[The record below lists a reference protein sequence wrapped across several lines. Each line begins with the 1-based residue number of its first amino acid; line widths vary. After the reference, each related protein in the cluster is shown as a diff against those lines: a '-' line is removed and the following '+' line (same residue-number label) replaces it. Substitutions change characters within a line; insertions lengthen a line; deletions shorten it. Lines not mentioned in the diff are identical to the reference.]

1 MSNDTVVRNSVFRRL
16 PLDEALGLRT
26 GARHRL
32 RQVYRRRDLIIVGL
46 GVMIGAG
53 IFKVSGVEAATSA
66 GPAVIV
72 SFLIAGAICLLS
84 ALSYA
89 ELSSTMPVA
98 GSAYS
103 FTYVI
108 FGELWAWVIG
118 WAMLLEMGLA
128 VAVIARAWSLVAVA
142 TLGDFG
148 AAIPGWL
155 APVVGQPK
163 GFDVFALLI
172 LAALV
177 AVVAVGARLGVRI
190 LWMMVIAKVLVI
202 LLVIGVGLTH
212 VKTGNY
218 TPFVPHAQ
226 HSVVG
231 AGGSTLLNALT
242 GTAPHAFGLAGIFT
256 ATAAIAF
263 AYLGFDVI
271 ATAAEETEDA
281 RKDVPRGMINSLLIS
296 IVLYVGVAIVLIGMR
311 PYTNL
316 DPSTPLASA
325 FHAVGAGS
333 AAKVINL
340 GALLGLTTVILVLLV
355 GQTRVVFSMA
365 RDGLL
370 PRGLAGVS
378 GRFRTPT
385 KATMLIGA
393 AAAVLAETV
402 DIFTLQEMVVI
413 GTLFAFAFVSA
424 GVIMLRRS
432 RPDLSRGFR
441 VPLVPLVPVVAIG
454 ATLWLSLNL
463 QVQTWEYFGIWMGVG
478 LLLYAGYGRR
488 RSRLGAHL
496 AEEERVQSR
505 RDRQV
510 RAAASARRAPVESM
524 AGGRVAGPPGYGAL
538 PDYDYEG
545 AEPDAPGELMPPL
558 QDALAT
564 EPDAALA
571 DDRAG
576 QGGLDAVGADSGA
589 SAAPPAMGR
598 AGADQPRTDGQ
609 QPAGAGPAGSPQP
622 GPRRASGPRRS
633 EFAPVQPLVPARPE
647 PRRQGIWTDY
657 PEGDVFDG
665 DRDAEDDPFA
675 EWEGRRA
682 AGLVPQPYRKVG
694 GQQDTDAAP
703 AGQAGGGKGE
713 AAPADQGE
721 RAPKP
726 RRRGPAKGGKP
737 TDDES

>member
-1 MSNDTVVRNSVFRRL
+1 
-16 PLDEALGLRT
+16 
-26 GARHRL
+26 
-32 RQVYRRRDLIIVGL
+32 VYRRRDLIIVGL

-53 IFKVSGVEAATSA
+53 IFKISGVEAATSA

-128 VAVIARAWSLVAVA
+128 VAVISRAWSLVAVA

-148 AAIPGWL
+148 ATIPGWL
-155 APVVGQPK
+155 APYVGQPK

-172 LAALV
+172 LVALV

-190 LWMMVIAKVLVI
+190 LWMMVVAKLVVI
-202 LLVIGVGLTH
+202 LLVIGIGLTH
-212 VKTGNY
+212 IHTSNY
-218 TPFVPHAQ
+218 KPFVPHAQ

-231 AGGSTLLNALT
+231 SGGRTLLDVFA

-271 ATAAEETEDA
+271 ATAAEETADA
-281 RKDVPRGMINSLLIS
+281 RRDVPRGMLGSLLIA

-316 DPSTPLASA
+316 NSSTPLASA
-325 FHAVGAGS
+325 FHAVGAGG

-370 PRGLAGVS
+370 PKGLAAVS

-385 KATMLIGA
+385 TATIIIGV

-424 GVIMLRRS
+424 GVIMLRRT

-441 VPLVPLVPVVAIG
+441 VPLAPLVPVVAIG

-463 QVQTWEYFGIWMGVG
+463 QVQTWEYFGIWMAVG
-478 LLLYAGYGRR
+478 LVLYVGYGRR
-488 RSRLGAHL
+488 RSRLGEHL
-496 AEEERVQSR
+496 AEEERVQLR
-505 RDRQV
+505 RDSQV
-510 RAAASARRAPVESM
+510 RRPAEARRTQAEAVGAGRSPAP
-524 AGGRVAGPPGYGAL
+524 GGYRTASEYTEPAPDLPPLVNGVFGGPDDPRVARRGGQRAPERESAPQRPPAAGPRPSAAES
-538 PDYDYEG
+538 PSQPG
-545 AEPDAPGELMPPL
+545 AEP
-558 QDALAT
+558 
-564 EPDAALA
+564 
-571 DDRAG
+571 
-576 QGGLDAVGADSGA
+576 
-589 SAAPPAMGR
+589 AAPTQPE
-598 AGADQPRTDGQ
+598 DQAYRP
-609 QPAGAGPAGSPQP
+609 
-622 GPRRASGPRRS
+622 ASGPRRS
-633 EFAPVQPLVPARPE
+633 GVNPTEPLVPARPA
-647 PRRQGIWTDY
+647 PRRQGIWAE
-657 PEGDVFDG
+657 PPSGEGTG
-665 DRDAEDDPFA
+665 GPSEDDPFA
-675 EWEGRRA
+675 EWAGRRA
-682 AGLVPQPYRKVG
+682 AGFEPQPYRKLG
-694 GQQDTDAAP
+694 SQGAPRAETPDPQRSPQAAEQSGRPKEPGQ
-703 AGQAGGGKGE
+703 
-713 AAPADQGE
+713 
-721 RAPKP
+721 
-726 RRRGPAKGGKP
+726 PAKGNRRGANRKGQP
-737 TDDES
+737 EPDERD